1 MVVKEAV
8 VGVSARHAHLS
19 QEDLE
24 KLFGEGYELEPLRDL
39 SYKGVFAAK
48 ETVSIKTEKGV
59 MENIRVLGPVR
70 KQTQI
75 ELARTDCFKLGIK
88 PPVRE
93 SGKLADSAPVTLIG
107 PKGEIELPEGA
118 IIAARHIHIGLDT
131 LEEWGK
137 ESGDT
142 VKVRVGGERGVV
154 FDNVVLRGAG
164 QGIHTELHLDT
175 DEANAALLN
184 TGDKVEVILEG

>member
-1 MVVKEAV
+1 MVVKEVV

-24 KLFGEGYELEPLRDL
+24 ALFGAGHQLEPLRDL
-39 SYKGVFAAK
+39 SFKGVFAAK
-48 ETVSIKTEKGV
+48 ETITLKTDKGT

-93 SGKLADSAPVTLIG
+93 SGHLAGSNPITVIG
-107 PKGEIELPEGA
+107 PEGTLELPEGA
-118 IIAARHIHIGLDT
+118 IIAARHIHIGADT
-131 LEEWGK
+131 IEEWGK
-137 ESGDT
+137 KSGDT
-142 VKVRVGGERGVV
+142 VKVRAGGDRGCT
-154 FDNVVLRGAG
+154 FENVILRAG
-164 QGIHTELHLDT
+164 PPGMHTELHLDT
-175 DEANAALLN
+175 DEANACMLN
-184 TGDKVEVILEG
+184 QGDKLEVILED